1 MEPMTLVSR
10 TCPICGSH
18 QWSRPFANANL
29 ELAELDQFAFASRKL
44 PEYMHWR
51 LRECRRCDLLYADPA
66 PGPEEL
72 AGLYR
77 EAGFDSRAEA
87 CHASRTYSW
96 FLPRIMHCLPDRYGA
111 VDIGTG
117 DGSFLLELLAAGFE
131 NVAGVEPSSAPIE
144 AALPAVRHLI
154 RHDMFREDTFAPA
167 TLSLITCF
175 QTIEHLS
182 DPFAFCRAAKRCLNP
197 VVRCS

>member
-1 MEPMTLVSR
+1 MTATLLHQRRCS
-10 TCPICGSH
+10 ICGA
-18 QWSRPFANANL
+18 REAARLFAEANVDL
-29 ELAELDQFAFASRKL
+29 DELDQFAFASRKL

-51 LRECRRCDLLYADPA
+51 LMECRHCDLLYADPA

-77 EAGFDSRAEA
+77 DADFDSRPEA
-87 CHASRTYSW
+87 RHASRTYSR
-96 FLPRIMHCLPDRYGA
+96 FLPRIMLNLPDHDGA
-111 VDIGTG
+111 VDVGTG
-117 DGSFLLELLAAGFE
+117 DGSFLQELLAAGFE
-131 NVAGVEPSSAPIE
+131 NVAGVEPSTAPIE
-144 AALPAVRHLI
+144 AAEPSIRPLI

-182 DPFAFCRAAKRCLNP
+182 DPFAFVEPQSGA
-197 VVRCS
+197 